1 MTTQLNESLKYLDME
16 NQMIPTLGIDQYSSK
31 IGDDNEFITLD
42 FTVRSKAC
50 AGDLVVWLERGYEWI
65 IDAEASPGEVTRGKF
80 LVFAEIKRRQRSAE
94 QIIDL
99 INDLE
104 TLTGLTSEEWQL
116 KITDNLYPA
125 TAESIKE
132 HIELSP
138 HDYRAEHEDE
148 LNEMRVIAGLE
159 PTHNTYE
166 SDDSIKLLQRQAGL
180 I

>member
-16 NQMIPTLGIDQYSSK
+16 NQMIPILGVDQYASK

-42 FTVRSKAC
+42 FTVRSKGC
-50 AGDLVVWLERGYEWI
+50 ATDLVVWLERGYEWV
-65 IDAEASPGEVTRGKF
+65 IDAEASPGEISRGKF
-80 LVFAEIKRRQRSAE
+80 LVFVEIKRRQRSAN

-104 TLTGLTSEEWQL
+104 TLTGLTAEDWQL
-116 KITDNLYPA
+116 KIADKMYPA
-125 TAESIKE
+125 TAETVKE

-138 HDYRAEHEDE
+138 HDYREEHEEE

-159 PTHNTYE
+159 PTNHTYE
-166 SDDSIKLLQRQAGL
+166 ADEDIKLLQRQAGL